1 MQKERWGL
9 KDHLNNLYLKFECPG
24 DREGVI
30 VYRVQMNAERELVHR
45 KRLMLGIIAMP
56 SLNTWKTRTL
66 WLNSGHSVYLTAR
79 MVLASKLHAARRKL
93 TVDPIITGRNG
104 FNDSSFLSLLSIWIC
119 YFKPL

>member
-104 FNDSSFLSLLSIWIC
+104 FN
-119 YFKPL
+119 Y